1 MLLLGYFVAASL
13 VLVALTAMILA
24 ISRAVGD
31 CPQSGARARAAGIT
45 LATGYLALGGGAV
58 LLVGAGATL
67 SVALETVFFCL
78 GLICIVL
85 GLGFTQAV
93 TMLRTVVD
101 GAAKPRPAPA
111 PEAATTPMEPVL
123 A

>member
-1 MLLLGYFVAASL
+1 MLLLGYFAAALL

-24 ISRAVGD
+24 IARALGD
-31 CPQSGARARAAGIT
+31 CPTKGPRARAAGIT

-67 SVALETVFFCL
+67 GGGLETIFFCL
-78 GLICIVL
+78 GLICVVL
-85 GLGFTQAV
+85 GLGFTQAI
-93 TMLRTVVD
+93 TLLGAVVD
-101 GAAKPRPAPA
+101 APAAPA
-111 PEAATTPMEPVL
+111 PTSRPTPMEPVL